1 MTWYAVCGIAALC
14 IAVCMSLT
22 RSKLSLFVLGY
33 LVGLWVIQSISS
45 ELHPEGLLKLF
56 PTVPLI
62 IIFQWFALTILDKT
76 HIRARITPIVIGF
89 AMLFESACI
98 TEDILGLRFFF
109 YYYGI
114 VLGVTSLLAAL
125 EGAYYGGVGILGK
138 SFVGDRRVGFHF
150 SWLSQS
156 LQVIKKD

>member
-14 IAVCMSLT
+14 IAACMSLT
-22 RSKLSLFVLGY
+22 RSKLSLFVLAY
-33 LVGLWVIQSISS
+33 LGGLWVIQSISS

-62 IIFQWFALTILDKT
+62 IIFQWYMLSLLDT
-76 HIRARITPIVIGF
+76 FHIKARITPIVMGI
-89 AMLFESACI
+89 AMLLEAACI
-98 TEDILGLRFFF
+98 TEDLLGQRFFF
-109 YYYGI
+109 YYYGMA
-114 VLGVTSLLAAL
+114 LGVTSLLAAL
-125 EGAYYGGVGILGK
+125 EGGYYGISGILGK
-138 SFVGDRRVGFHF
+138 AFVGDRRAGFRF

>member
-1 MTWYAVCGIAALC
+1 
-14 IAVCMSLT
+14 MSLT
-22 RSKLSLFVLGY
+22 RSKLSLFVLAY

-62 IIFQWFALTILDKT
+62 IIFQWFMLGLLDT
-76 HIRARITPIVIGF
+76 FHIKARIVPVVIGI
-89 AMLFESACI
+89 AMLFEAACI
-98 TEDILGLRFFF
+98 TEDLLGQRFFF

-114 VLGVTSLLAAL
+114 VMGVTSLLAAL
-125 EGAYYGGVGILGK
+125 EGAYYGGIGILSK
-138 SFVGDRRVGFHF
+138 ALTGDRRAGFHF